1 LLIALLYDIRVFIV
15 TSQKADDNDIFA
27 YSISFNEL
35 PSSIGYEGPEF
46 LEFVQ
51 NRDKTKIVLMSHQ
64 QGYPFLPVDS
74 TNVNHYL
81 HLAPIEIIVK
91 PLKTL
96 NPTHPVHSVETIK
109 KPDNSEIECPP
120 KSNIR
125 TLAIP
130 QYPTQT
136 IKKLDNSKIETKLMG
151 IRAFYFKVDDGQ
163 RYTFLSD
170 HMAAKKM
177 EEMEIGKDKLRR
189 IPLHEIYTRLIDI
202 SSKIVMF
209 SPTEETNLE
218 STAHAIPNH
227 VPVYIVDKK
236 GPTAGSWSCLRIF
249 FTKQDRDAGWD
260 ALTFENKRRA
270 RRRETTFFELLEDM
284 RGEDAHSKVSYDEK
298 TQFVKPFYQK
308 DSY

>member
-1 LLIALLYDIRVFIV
+1 MSIMSREKRLLAMN
-15 TSQKADDNDIFA
+15 S
-27 YSISFNEL
+27 
-35 PSSIGYEGPEF
+35 
-46 LEFVQ
+46 
-51 NRDKTKIVLMSHQ
+51 SHQ
-64 QGYPFLPVDS
+64 HDEKIPNIDYGRSLSKVHRRNGVKVDS
-74 TNVNHYL
+74 ALSQDREKLYVQYPRRSKAAHPSAVEVVWNS
-81 HLAPIEIIVK
+81 
-91 PLKTL
+91 TL
-96 NPTHPVHSVETIK
+96 ILSQNATHPVHSV
-109 KPDNSEIECPP
+109 
-120 KSNIR
+120 
-125 TLAIP
+125 
-130 QYPTQT
+130 QT

-151 IRAFYFKVDDGQ
+151 VMVFYFKVDDGQ

-189 IPLHEIYTRLIDI
+189 IPLHKIYTRLIDI